1 MNVRLEY
8 DLTWRSA
15 IWFENC
21 LQLNDY
27 TATISMITNTSVS
40 EDHTTCMDRI
50 NHFVY
55 HELANTV
62 FVHQEDR
69 EQMQLLAAAGIKF
82 TPLPEQP
89 IDQIV
94 GLVLYCKLNAIVE
107 DRMHV
112 TAVAIQSEL
121 GDNIRYLHSEH
132 EGATLMDQP
141 GWWQDSNPA
150 HNNFKQTGN
159 SKKQVVK
166 LNRTPSWRE
175 LDLDWSDAQRP
186 TIESN
191 TVVFAK
197 FPLDEN

>member
-1 MNVRLEY
+1 MNVRFEY
-8 DLTWRSA
+8 DLTWRAA

-21 LQLNDY
+21 LQLNNY
-27 TATISMITNTSVS
+27 TATVSIITNTTVP
-40 EDHTTCMDRI
+40 EDHVTCLDRI

-55 HELANTV
+55 DELGNTV
-62 FVHQEDR
+62 FINQTDR
-69 EQMQLLAAAGIKF
+69 EQMQLLVAASIKF

-94 GLVLYCKLNAIVE
+94 GLALYCKLNAILE

-112 TAVAIQSEL
+112 TAVAIQSDL
-121 GDNIRYLHSEH
+121 GDDIRYLHSEY
-132 EGATLMDQP
+132 ESAGPLDES
-141 GWWQDSNPA
+141 GWWHDAGPV

-159 SKKQVVK
+159 SKKHVVK

-175 LDLDWSDAQRP
+175 LELDWSDAQKP
-186 TIESN
+186 TTESN

-197 FPLDEN
+197 FPIDEN